1 MSGDNREK
9 LLELMEENGIRVE
22 DLPSLTSYSESM
34 VKAWMMPERTSK
46 RARAVPDRALEL
58 LQLKLQAAKTNLAY
72 DRALGR
78 HLPV

>member
-22 DLPSLTSYSESM
+22 DLPSLTSYSASM

-58 LQLKLQAAKTNLAY
+58 LQLKLQAAKTNLA
-72 DRALGR
+72 
-78 HLPV
+78 